1 MSFRKVKISM
11 ECGIL
16 PDETGI
22 INVWWW
28 KDEGSNEEW
37 RAKKPIWE
45 FLNAKE
51 TFMLSIG
58 EIIEISEF
66 RLKKYFESIR

>member
-1 MSFRKVKISM
+1 MGFRKAKISM
-11 ECGIL
+11 ECGIF

-28 KDEGSNEEW
+28 RDEALNEEW
-37 RAKKPIWE
+37 RAKQPIWE
-45 FLNAKE
+45 FMNAKE

-58 EIIEISEF
+58 ETIDINEF
-66 RLKKYFESIR
+66 KLKKYFEFVQ